1 MNKEGLVAVV
11 SEYATFGDIQ
21 SLLITIS
28 ETSAEDAT
36 TPNYISTLTISTD
49 KKIKITT
56 APFYEQQMIMSEEM
70 NSDSKSINTQEI
82 ESNFYLSKELNLFL
96 YILEFQS
103 LR

>member
-21 SLLITIS
+21 SLLITIL

-96 YILEFQS
+96 
-103 LR
+103 

>member
-96 YILEFQS
+96 
-103 LR
+103 